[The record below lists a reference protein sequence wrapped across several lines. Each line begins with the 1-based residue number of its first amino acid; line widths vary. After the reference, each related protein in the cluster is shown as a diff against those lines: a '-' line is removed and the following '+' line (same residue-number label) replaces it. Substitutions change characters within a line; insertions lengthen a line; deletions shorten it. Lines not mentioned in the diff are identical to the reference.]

1 MSVATVVL
9 VAGLA
14 VATDAAAACGGGAVA
29 RVVAAVDVA
38 EATGGLGRVV
48 ATGRKA
54 AVAVMVATSGLVLST
69 VVVVVA

>member
-1 MSVATVVL
+1 M
-9 VAGLA
+9 
-14 VATDAAAACGGGAVA
+14 A

-38 EATGGLGRVV
+38 AAPEATGGLGRVV